1 MVGRPPHH
9 KKATKMSSPSSPYA
23 GVVIY
28 HSGYG
33 HTSRMADAVAQGA
46 QASLLQID
54 ADGNVPDSAWADI
67 NAAPYVI
74 LGSPTYMGGPS
85 WQFKKFA
92 DASSKPWFSDSWK
105 DKVFG
110 GFTNSASINGDKLAT
125 LQYFTLLAAQHRGIW
140 VGVGMK
146 SSNTKASQRDD
157 INRMGSFIGPMAQ
170 TPADAAPDEMSSGD
184 LETARLYGMRVAE
197 IAARLR

>member
-1 MVGRPPHH
+1 MN
-9 KKATKMSSPSSPYA
+9 SPSPTPA
-23 GVVIY
+23 GIVIC

-33 HTSRMADAVAQGA
+33 HTSRMAEAVALGA
-46 QASLLQID
+46 HATVLQID
-54 ADGNVPDSAWADI
+54 AEGHVPESAWADI
-67 NAAPYVI
+67 AAAPYII

-110 GFTNSASINGDKLAT
+110 GFTNSASVNGDKLST

-140 VGVGMK
+140 VGMGMK

-157 INRMGSFIGPMAQ
+157 INRMGSFIGPMAT

-197 IAARLR
+197 IAARLRQAS

>member
-1 MVGRPPHH
+1 MN
-9 KKATKMSSPSSPYA
+9 SPSPKPA
-23 GVVIY
+23 GVVIS

-33 HTSRMADAVAQGA
+33 HTKRMADAVAQGA
-46 QASLLQID
+46 QATLLHID
-54 ADGNVPDSAWADI
+54 ADGNLPDSAWADI
-67 NAAPYVI
+67 IAAPFII

-92 DASSKPWFSDSWK
+92 DASSKPWFSDAWK

-110 GFTNSASINGDKLAT
+110 GFTNSASVNGDKLST

-140 VGVGMK
+140 VGMGMK

-157 INRMGSFIGPMAQ
+157 INRMGSFIGPMAT

-184 LETARLYGMRVAE
+184 LETARLYGQRVAE
-197 IAARLR
+197 ISAKFC

>member
-1 MVGRPPHH
+1 
-9 KKATKMSSPSSPYA
+9 MSMYSQA
-23 GVVIY
+23 LKGVVVF

-33 HTSRMADAVAQGA
+33 HTKRVANAVADGA

-54 ADGNVPDSAWADI
+54 TDGNLSDQAWADI
-67 NAAPYVI
+67 EGAHYII

-92 DASSKPWFSDSWK
+92 DASSKPWFADAWK

-110 GFTNSASINGDKLAT
+110 GFTNSASINGDKLAV

-140 VGVGMK
+140 VGMGMK
-146 SSNTKASQRDD
+146 SSNIKASGRDD
-157 INRMGSFIGPMAQ
+157 INRMGSFLGPMAQ
-170 TPADAAPDEMSSGD
+170 TPADAAPEEMSTGD
-184 LETARLYGMRVAE
+184 LETARMYGTRVAE
-197 IAARLR
+197 IAARVFAKNR

>member
-1 MVGRPPHH
+1 
-9 KKATKMSSPSSPYA
+9 MSMYSQKSK
-23 GVVIY
+23 GVVIF

-33 HTSRMADAVAQGA
+33 HTKRVADAVAEGA

-54 ADGNVPDSAWADI
+54 ADGNLSDQAWADI
-67 NAAPYVI
+67 DAAQYII

-92 DASSKPWFSDSWK
+92 DASSKPWFADVWK

-140 VGVGMK
+140 VGMGMK

-157 INRMGSFIGPMAQ
+157 INRMGSFLGPMAQ
-170 TPADAAPDEMSSGD
+170 TPADAAPEEMSFGD
-184 LETARLYGMRVAE
+184 LETARLYGIRVAE
-197 IAARLR
+197 IADRLFTASLSAGSLDH